1 MIEVGADDDNDDDD
15 VEADTLQVRFSL
27 KGQGN
32 IFAISVV
39 IAFFEKCSSP
49 AAFFDLETALD

>member
-1 MIEVGADDDNDDDD
+1 MIEVGADDNDNDSDNDDDND
-15 VEADTLQVRFSL
+15 DNVEADTLQVRFSV

-39 IAFFEKCSSP
+39 IAYF
-49 AAFFDLETALD
+49 